1 VRLQIP
7 IPPKKPNALL
17 LHNKRSAAA
26 GSALGRRE
34 EEREEERE
42 RENEREIGARFG
54 LLLSLVFSK
63 RVVASVLFFSFFFEV
78 FRRFAILEIFTFFLL
93 LLASSSLAFLLGKKE
108 TLHHP
113 PRDRTESSRTERETE
128 RERKG
133 RQFETN
139 LERYALCVVFFLN
152 KTRETRERERTN
164 T

>member
-1 VRLQIP
+1 M
-7 IPPKKPNALL
+7 
-17 LHNKRSAAA
+17 
-26 GSALGRRE
+26 
-34 EEREEERE
+34 RE
-42 RENEREIGARFG
+42 RSERV
-54 LLLSLVFSK
+54 LVFCSLSSSQ
-63 RVVASVLFFSFFFEV
+63 SVLLRLFFFFSFFFEV

-139 LERYALCVVFFLN
+139 LERYALCVVFFFN

>member
-1 VRLQIP
+1 M
-7 IPPKKPNALL
+7 
-17 LHNKRSAAA
+17 
-26 GSALGRRE
+26 
-34 EEREEERE
+34 RE
-42 RENEREIGARFG
+42 RSERV
-54 LLLSLVFSK
+54 LVFCSLSSSQ
-63 RVVASVLFFSFFFEV
+63 SVLLRLFFFFSFFFEV
-78 FRRFAILEIFTFFLL
+78 FRRFAILEIFTFFF